1 MLRAV
6 PLLIGRRRECSV
18 RLGDAATPPRR
29 PRGVR
34 VDTPVDGPH
43 YRVVVRSSSWV
54 GWPRLLL
61 WLLGLAFLAAACG
74 SDGGSGSSTNAPII
88 SNMRVSYTP
97 GNPSPGVQ
105 TQVTF
110 LVDVADADG
119 DWVGGQC
126 EFVTGDQL
134 VVPIQTTGL
143 PANAT
148 TGTALCPFI
157 EVFQNNARL
166 IDLRIVDRAGH
177 PSNVLE
183 GQANLQGRRAQP

>member
-1 MLRAV
+1 
-6 PLLIGRRRECSV
+6 
-18 RLGDAATPPRR
+18 
-29 PRGVR
+29 
-34 VDTPVDGPH
+34 VDGPH
-43 YRVVVRSSSWV
+43 YRVVARAGSGNDRSWRLP
-54 GWPRLLL
+54 WP
-61 WLLGLAFLAAACG
+61 LGLALLAAACG
-74 SDGGSGSSTNAPII
+74 SDGGSGSPTNAPII

-97 GNPSPGVQ
+97 GNPSPGVL

-183 GQANLQGRRAQP
+183 GQANLQGRRTQS

>member
-1 MLRAV
+1 M

-18 RLGDAATPPRR
+18 RSGGAATSPLPPR
-29 PRGVR
+29 GGR
-34 VDTPVDGPH
+34 VDTPIDGPH
-43 YRVVVRSSSWV
+43 YRVVERSVSWTSRS
-54 GWPRLLL
+54 RLLL
-61 WLLGLAFLAAACG
+61 WPLGVALLAAACG
-74 SDGGSGSSTNAPII
+74 SDGGGSGSSANAPNI
-88 SNMRVSYTP
+88 SNLRVSYTP

-134 VVPIQTTGL
+134 VVPIQTQGL